1 MGEIRS
7 LGVKFRKQDGG
18 GDLFSALA
26 HQKAVTQ
33 RVVGILKLRD
43 LIDWDLFRP
52 VLNEVTGYA
61 GKDWSKG
68 GRPPFD
74 PVFMFKVLV
83 LQKFHGLS
91 DEATEMQIKDRLSFL
106 SFLGLRL
113 GDEVPDCNTIWD
125 FKELIEKDGREGSRK
140 LFEAFHQILIEEGL
154 IAKEGSIVD
163 ASFVDA
169 PRQRNTRKENEQIKE
184 GNRPKGFEEDSNKG
198 RQKDCEAR
206 WTKKNLETHY
216 GYKNH
221 AKVDA
226 KSKLIDKAVTTPA
239 NVHDSQVF
247 NALVD
252 ERDRAVLADSAYYS
266 AASEDYLLECGAE
279 EFLMRK
285 GNRNTPLSAAEQ
297 KTNKGIS
304 RIRVR
309 VEHVFGRMKQLG
321 MDTVRSIGS
330 KRATSHNHLC
340 NLVYN
345 MDRYAFLKN

>member
-1 MGEIRS
+1 M
-7 LGVKFRKQDGG
+7 KFRKQDGG

-26 HQKAVTQ
+26 HQKAATQ

-43 LIDWDLFRP
+43 LLDWNLFRP
-52 VLNEVTGYA
+52 LLNEVTGYA
-61 GKDWSKG
+61 QKDWSKG
-68 GRPPFD
+68 GKPPFD

-91 DEATEMQIKDRLSFL
+91 DEATEMQIKDRLSFQ

-113 GDEVPDCNTIWD
+113 GDEVPDGNTIWD
-125 FKELIEKDGREGSRK
+125 FKELLEENEREGSRK
-140 LFEAFHQILIEEGL
+140 LFEAFHQILTLEGL

-169 PRQRNTRKENEQIKE
+169 PRQRNTRKENEEIKK
-184 GNRPKGFEEDSNKG
+184 GKRPEGFEEDSAKG

-206 WTKKNLETHY
+206 WTKKNLETHF

-247 NALVD
+247 RDLVD
-252 ERDRAVLADSAYYS
+252 ESDQAILADSAYYS
-266 AASEDYLLECGAE
+266 AAHEEYLLECNAE

-285 GNRNTPLSAAEQ
+285 GNRNSPLSEPEQ
-297 KTNKGIS
+297 QTNKGIS

-321 MDTVRSIGS
+321 MDKVRSIGL
-330 KRATSHNHLC
+330 KRATAHNHLS

-345 MDRYAFLKN
+345 LDRYAFLKS

>member
-1 MGEIRS
+1 MR
-7 LGVKFRKQDGG
+7 FRKQDGG

-26 HQKAVTQ
+26 HQKLATQ
-33 RVVGILKLRD
+33 RIVGILKLRD
-43 LIDWDLFRP
+43 LIDWESFRP
-52 VLNEVTGYA
+52 VLNEITGYTE
-61 GKDWSKG
+61 KDWSKG
-68 GRPPFD
+68 GRLPFD

-91 DEATEMQIKDRLSFL
+91 DEATELQIKDRLSFL

-125 FKELIEKDGREGSRK
+125 FKELIEKNGRDGSGK
-140 LFEAFHQILIEEGL
+140 LFDAFHQVLMAENL

-184 GNRPKGFEEDSNKG
+184 GSHPEGCEENTAKG

-206 WTKKNLETHY
+206 WTKKNNETHY

-226 KSKLIDKAVTTPA
+226 KSKLIDKATTTPA

-247 NALVD
+247 TELID
-252 ERDRAVLADSAYYS
+252 KSDRAVLADSAYYS
-266 AASEDYLLECGAE
+266 AAHEDYLLDCDAE
-279 EFLMRK
+279 DFLMRK
-285 GNRNTPLSAAEQ
+285 GKRNSPLSEAEQ

-309 VEHVFGRMKQLG
+309 VEHVFGRMKQFG
-321 MDTVRSIGS
+321 MDRVRSIGLR
-330 KRATSHNHLC
+330 RASAHNNWS

-345 MDRYAFLKN
+345 LDRYAFLKS

>member
-1 MGEIRS
+1 M
-7 LGVKFRKQDGG
+7 
-18 GDLFSALA
+18 FSALE
-26 HQKAVTQ
+26 HQKSASQ

-43 LIDWDLFRP
+43 LLDWETFRP

-61 GKDWSKG
+61 NKDWSKG
-68 GRPPFD
+68 GRLPFD
-74 PVFMFKVLV
+74 PVFMFKVLI

-91 DEATEMQIKDRLSFL
+91 DEATEAQIKDRLSFL

-113 GDEVPDCNTIWD
+113 GDEIPDGNTIWD

-140 LFEAFHQILIEEGL
+140 LFESFHQILTEENL

-169 PRQRNTRKENEQIKE
+169 PRQRNTREENKQIKE
-184 GNRPKGFEEDSNKG
+184 GKTPEGFEKETAKG

-206 WTKKNLETHY
+206 WAKKNQETHY

-226 KSKLIDKAVTTPA
+226 KSKLIDKALTTSA

-247 NALVD
+247 KKLVD
-252 ERDRAVLADSAYYS
+252 TSDNAVLADSAYH
-266 AASEDYLLECGAE
+266 SEENEEHLLDCDAE

-285 GNRNTPLSAAEQ
+285 ANRNSPLSEAEQ

-309 VEHVFGRMKQLG
+309 VEHVFGRMSQMG
-321 MDTVRSIGS
+321 MERVRSIGL
-330 KRATSHNHLC
+330 KRATAHNHLS

-345 MDRYAFLKN
+345 MDRYAFLKS

>member
-1 MGEIRS
+1 M
-7 LGVKFRKQDGG
+7 KFREQDGG
-18 GDLFSALA
+18 GNLFSALE
-26 HQKAVTQ
+26 HQKSASQ

-43 LIDWDLFRP
+43 LLDWETFRP

-61 GKDWSKG
+61 NKDWSKG
-68 GRPPFD
+68 GRLPFD
-74 PVFMFKVLV
+74 PVFMFKVLI

-91 DEATEMQIKDRLSFL
+91 DEATEAQIKDRLSFL

-113 GDEVPDCNTIWD
+113 GDEIPDGNTIWD

-140 LFEAFHQILIEEGL
+140 LFESFHQILTEENL

-169 PRQRNTRKENEQIKE
+169 PRQRNTREENKQIKE
-184 GNRPKGFEEDSNKG
+184 GKTPEGFEKETAKG

-206 WTKKNLETHY
+206 WAKKNQETHY

-226 KSKLIDKAVTTPA
+226 KSKLIDKALTTSA

-247 NALVD
+247 KKLVD
-252 ERDRAVLADSAYYS
+252 KSDNAVLTDSAYH
-266 AASEDYLLECGAE
+266 SEENEEHLLDCDAE

-285 GNRNTPLSAAEQ
+285 ANRNSPLSEAEQ

-309 VEHVFGRMKQLG
+309 VEHVFGRMSQMG
-321 MDTVRSIGS
+321 MERVRSIGL
-330 KRATSHNHLC
+330 KRATAHNHLS

-345 MDRYAFLKN
+345 MDRYAFLKS

>member
-1 MGEIRS
+1 M
-7 LGVKFRKQDGG
+7 KFREQDGG
-18 GDLFSALA
+18 GNLFSALE
-26 HQKAVTQ
+26 HQKSASQ

-43 LIDWDLFRP
+43 LLDWETFRP

-61 GKDWSKG
+61 NKDWSKG
-68 GRPPFD
+68 GRLPFD
-74 PVFMFKVLV
+74 PVFMFKVLI

-91 DEATEMQIKDRLSFL
+91 DEATEAQIKDRLSFL

-113 GDEVPDCNTIWD
+113 GDEVPDGNTIWD

-140 LFEAFHQILIEEGL
+140 LFESFHQILTEENL

-169 PRQRNTRKENEQIKE
+169 PRQRNTREENKQIKDGKTPE
-184 GNRPKGFEEDSNKG
+184 GFEKETAKG

-206 WTKKNLETHY
+206 WAKKNQETHY

-221 AKVDA
+221 AKVDV
-226 KSKLIDKAVTTPA
+226 KSKLIDKALTTSA

-247 NALVD
+247 KKLVD
-252 ERDRAVLADSAYYS
+252 TSDNAVLADSAYH
-266 AASEDYLLECGAE
+266 SEENEEHLLDCDAE

-285 GNRNTPLSAAEQ
+285 ANRNSPLSEAEQ
-297 KTNKGIS
+297 KTNKGVS

-309 VEHVFGRMKQLG
+309 VEHVFGRMSQMG
-321 MDTVRSIGS
+321 MERVRSIGL
-330 KRATSHNHLC
+330 KRATAHNHLS

-345 MDRYAFLKN
+345 MDRYAFLKS